1 MPDALSQTNLSLH
14 NVRAGYGATVVL
26 EDLSFDLP
34 AGSKLSIIGRNGVG
48 KTTLLATL
56 MGLTRLHAG
65 RIGLGSLDVGALR
78 PNRRAKAGFGFVPQ
92 QREIFPSLTVEENL
106 LVGLRPGAWTLAR
119 VYDLFPRLRERRAN
133 MGNQLSGG
141 EQQMLAFGRA
151 LLTNP
156 RVLLLDEPFE
166 GLAPVIVEQL
176 FQALLRLR
184 DEDQLSI
191 IMVEQH
197 AKLALAFAPRTMVMS
212 RGRIAFDGDSRALID
227 DPAKL
232 DALCGIGGGLH

>member
-1 MPDALSQTNLSLH
+1 MPEMQKAGLSLG
-14 NVRAGYGATVVL
+14 NVSAGYGATVVL
-26 EDLSFDLP
+26 EDLSFDLA
-34 AGSKLSIIGRNGVG
+34 AGEKLSIIGRNGVG
-48 KTTLLATL
+48 KTTLLATI
-56 MGLTRLHAG
+56 MGLTRLHGG
-65 RIGLGSLDVGALR
+65 RIGLGDRDIAALR
-78 PNRRAKAGFGFVPQ
+78 PNRRAQAGIGFVPQ

-106 LVGLRPGAWTLAR
+106 LVGLRPGAWTLER
-119 VYDLFPRLRERRAN
+119 IYELFPRLQQRRAN

-176 FQALLRLR
+176 FHALLRLR
-184 DEDQLSI
+184 DEGGLSI

-212 RGRIAFDGDSRALID
+212 RGRIAFDGASRSLID
-227 DPAKL
+227 DPARL

>member
-1 MPDALSQTNLSLH
+1 MAEALSLK

-34 AGSKLSIIGRNGVG
+34 LGEKLSVIGRNGVG
-48 KTTLLATL
+48 KTTLLSTI

-65 RIGLGSLDVGALR
+65 RIELDGRDIAVLR
-78 PNRRAKAGFGFVPQ
+78 PNRRARVGLGFVPQ

-106 LVGLRPGAWTLAR
+106 LVGQRPGAWTLAR
-119 VYDLFPRLRERRAN
+119 IYTLFPRLQQRRTN

-156 RVLLLDEPFE
+156 RILLLDEPFE

-184 DEDQLSI
+184 DEERLSV

-197 AKLALAFAPRTMVMS
+197 AKLALAFAPRTLVMS
-212 RGRIAFDGDSRALID
+212 RGRIAFDGASRSLIE
-227 DPAKL
+227 DPARL
-232 DALCGIGGGLH
+232 DALCGIGGPH